1 MVAGAQAKAY
11 KVVLCPSCPEIC
23 QPCHRTSPSSS
34 GSLPCQDLNSCR
46 AKEAKFSPAAKLCD
60 LNLSVRT
67 AIVGA
72 PRPYLSSVTD
82 PRGPHHIH

>member
-1 MVAGAQAKAY
+1 MAARAQAKAY
-11 KVVLCPSCPEIC
+11 KVVLCSSCPEIC
-23 QPCHRTSPSSS
+23 WPCHGTSPSSS

-46 AKEAKFSPAAKLCD
+46 VKEAKFSTAAKFCD

-72 PRPYLSSVTD
+72 SRPYLSSVTD
-82 PRGPHHIH
+82 PMGPHYIH